1 MASFVYNEGAS
12 KIAQGAL
19 VWTTATIK
27 AALIAEAQTPDK
39 DDTDLT
45 AAKYTTTNRIGTD
58 QTLSDKTINKN
69 TTDDR
74 EEFKQSTVITWT
86 AVTGAQVG
94 WILIYSDEATD
105 VPIACIDLTTPV
117 TPNGGDL
124 TWTPAS
130 NIVFYLQQ

>member
-12 KIAQGAL
+12 KIADGTL
-19 VWTTATIK
+19 VWTAATIK
-27 AALIAEAQTPDK
+27 AALIAESQTPDK

-45 AAKYTTTNRIGTD
+45 AAKYTGANRIGTD
-58 QTLSDKTINKN
+58 PTLSDKSINKN

-74 EEFKQSTVITWT
+74 EEFKQSTLLTWSS
-86 AVTGAQVG
+86 VTGAQVG
-94 WILIYSDEATD
+94 WILIYWDTTTD
-105 VPIACIDLTTPV
+105 VPICAIDLSSPV

-124 TWTPAS
+124 TWTPAG